1 MPTSVRLDGETE
13 RRLGELA
20 QRTGRTKTWYIREA
34 IKEYLDEWDE
44 YHLALSRLE
53 REKGEVDIADVSS
66 GLAAAQAAIAEA

>member
-1 MPTSVRLDGETE
+1 M
-13 RRLGELA
+13 GELA

-53 REKGEVDIADVSS
+53 EQNGEVDIADVRRRL
-66 GLAAAQAAIAEA
+66 GLEV

>member
-13 RRLGELA
+13 RCLGELA
-20 QRTGRTKTWYIREA
+20 RRTGRTKTWYIREA

-53 REKGEVDIADVSS
+53 REKGEVDIADVRRRL
-66 GLAAAQAAIAEA
+66 GLDD

>member
-1 MPTSVRLDGETE
+1 MPTSVRRDDETE

-20 QRTGRTKTWYIREA
+20 RRTGRTKTWYIREA

-53 REKGEVDIADVSS
+53 REKGEVDIAEVRRRL
-66 GLAAAQAAIAEA
+66 GLDD

>member
-1 MPTSVRLDGETE
+1 MPTSVRLDDETE

-20 QRTGRTKTWYIREA
+20 RRTGRTKTWYIREA

-53 REKGEVDIADVSS
+53 REKGEVDITEVRRRL
-66 GLAAAQAAIAEA
+66 GLED